1 MAIVCLI
8 FLHHAK
14 FIKCR
19 SFILITAGAL
29 GNMYDRVL
37 LGGVRDRIH
46 ISIFPV
52 FNLADIMITI
62 GVLLVALHYL
72 RQSQIERAK

>member
-1 MAIVCLI
+1 
-8 FLHHAK
+8 
-14 FIKCR
+14 
-19 SFILITAGAL
+19 
-29 GNMYDRVL
+29 MYDRVL